1 MSSLTTRTI
10 AITKVTRAA
19 LPALLLVLGAQRIE
33 AQDSS
38 LRLTITGGPH
48 AGTYELAHG
57 QCDALKGSI
66 ISMFTPQLSGQD
78 AGRNGL
84 ESIEVYT
91 TPGSGKPDGWAVTA
105 DFRAK
110 SGRRVV
116 YEIYAMPPELQGPG
130 PKEPMKGSGKV
141 TITQG
146 EDGTGAAFRGQ
157 TADGV
162 KMEGSVKCDK
172 RRSK

>member
-1 MSSLTTRTI
+1 MSRLTMTRMSIANLTRT
-10 AITKVTRAA
+10 A
-19 LPALLLVLGAQRIE
+19 LPAVLLMLGTERAT

-38 LRLTITGGPH
+38 LRLTIAGGPH

-66 ISMFTPQLSGQD
+66 ISMFTPQLAGQA

-84 ESIEVYT
+84 ESMEVYT
-91 TPGSGKPDGWAVTA
+91 TPGNGKPDGWAVTA

-110 SGRRVV
+110 SGKRVV

-130 PKEPMKGSGKV
+130 RKEPMKGSGTV
-141 TITQG
+141 TIKQG
-146 EDGTGAAFRGQ
+146 EDGTSASFRGQ

-162 KMEGSVKCDK
+162 KMEGSVKCDR
-172 RRSK
+172 RRSQ

>member
-1 MSSLTTRTI
+1 MKHGIRI
-10 AITKVTRAA
+10 RGAGAA
-19 LPALLLVLGAQRIE
+19 LALAAALLLVIAPGLE

-38 LRLTITGGPH
+38 LRITITGGPH

-57 QCDALKGSI
+57 QCDALHGSI
-66 ISMFTPQLSGQD
+66 ISMFTPQLAGQ
-78 AGRNGL
+78 ASGRNGL
-84 ESIEVYT
+84 ESMEVYT
-91 TPGSGKPDGWAVTA
+91 TPGNGKPDGWAVTA

-110 SGRRVV
+110 SGKRVV

-130 PKEPMKGSGKV
+130 RKEPVKGSGTV
-141 TITQG
+141 TIKQG
-146 EDGTGAAFRGQ
+146 EDGTSASFRGQ

-162 KMEGSVKCDK
+162 KMEGSVKCDR